1 MSARRRAVYL
11 VLIALCVLANWG
23 MFRLHP
29 QLARLRS
36 SQAEAAELEKRRGD
50 EQAFLALASE
60 LERVEAQLEAAGP
73 APHSRDPAADPG
85 LAVSALAQQ
94 CGLLVESATP
104 IAAPRASGQPTHGYD
119 PAPAAAL
126 KGPAERMQRA
136 FPERPLLRWSAWGD
150 FAGLLRFLEQLPD
163 LPGEPV
169 VLELQVERAQRPG
182 AGTEPAA
189 PLLIR
194 LLLAA

>member
-23 MFRLHP
+23 MFRLRP
-29 QLARLRS
+29 RLTRLQA
-36 SQAEAAELEKRRGD
+36 SQAEVAELEQRRGD
-50 EQAFLALASE
+50 QRAFITLAAE
-60 LERVEAQLEAAGP
+60 LERVESQLEASGP
-73 APHSRDPAADPG
+73 APSAARDPAADPG
-85 LAVSALAQQ
+85 LALAALAEQ
-94 CGLLVESATP
+94 CGLLVESTTP
-104 IAAPRASGQPTHGYD
+104 IAAPRAPGQATQGYD
-119 PAPAAAL
+119 APATAPL
-126 KGPAERMQRA
+126 KGPAERLQRA

-150 FAGLLRFLEQLPD
+150 FAGLLQFLEQLPA

-182 AGTEPAA
+182 AQASPS
-189 PLLIR
+189 LIIR